1 MLTVKNL
8 TIAPLLH
15 EVNFRVPAG
24 IVTLMGPSGSG
35 KSTLFA
41 WMVGA
46 LSADFKAHGELWL
59 NDRRCDML
67 PVETRGIGILFQDA
81 LLFDAFS
88 VGQNLMLALP
98 AHIVGRARRNAVEQA
113 TETAGLA
120 NHYTSD
126 PATLSGGERARSA
139 CCAPFSPSRRHC
151 CSTSRSVDWIKR
163 CAPHSGRG
171 YSRSLASAGS
181 RWCWSRMMRTIF
193 RPAAR

>member
-8 TIAPLLH
+8 TIAPLLR

-24 IVTLMGPSGSG
+24 EIVTLMGPSGSG

-59 NDRRCDML
+59 NDRRCDLL

-98 AHIVGRARRNAVEQA
+98 AHIVGRARRNA
-113 TETAGLA
+113 
-120 NHYTSD
+120 
-126 PATLSGGERARSA
+126 
-139 CCAPFSPSRRHC
+139 
-151 CSTSRSVDWIKR
+151 
-163 CAPHSGRG
+163 
-171 YSRSLASAGS
+171 
-181 RWCWSRMMRTIF
+181 
-193 RPAAR
+193 

>member
-1 MLTVKNL
+1 
-8 TIAPLLH
+8 
-15 EVNFRVPAG
+15 
-24 IVTLMGPSGSG
+24 MGPSGSG

-41 WMVGA
+41 RMVGA

-59 NDRRCDML
+59 NDRRCDMV

-113 TETAGLA
+113 PETAGLA

-126 PATLSGGERARSA
+126 PATLSGGERAVSA

-171 YSRSLASAGS
+171 YSRSFASAGS

>member
-1 MLTVKNL
+1 
-8 TIAPLLH
+8 
-15 EVNFRVPAG
+15 
-24 IVTLMGPSGSG
+24 MGPSGVEIDP
-35 KSTLFA
+35 FA
-41 WMVGA
+41 RMVGA

-59 NDRRCDML
+59 NDRRCDMV

-126 PATLSGGERARSA
+126 PATLSGGERAGQPVAR
-139 CCAPFSPSRRHC
+139 PS
-151 CSTSRSVDWIKR
+151 
-163 CAPHSGRG
+163 
-171 YSRSLASAGS
+171 
-181 RWCWSRMMRTIF
+181 
-193 RPAAR
+193 RPAAGIAARRAVQSTG

>member
-1 MLTVKNL
+1 MRSTSASRQGRDRHADGALREWE
-8 TIAPLLH
+8 IDP
-15 EVNFRVPAG
+15 FRPR
-24 IVTLMGPSGSG
+24 
-35 KSTLFA
+35 
-41 WMVGA
+41 MVGA

-59 NDRRCDML
+59 NDRRCDMV

-113 TETAGLA
+113 TGDCRAGKPL
-120 NHYTSD
+120 HQRSGD
-126 PATLSGGERARSA
+126 PFRRRARRGSA

>member
-1 MLTVKNL
+1 MLTVK
-8 TIAPLLH
+8 ISPLRRSYMRSTSASRQ
-15 EVNFRVPAG
+15 V
-24 IVTLMGPSGSG
+24 VTLMGPGVG
-35 KSTLFA
+35 NRPFRPDG
-41 WMVGA
+41 GA

-98 AHIVGRARRNAVEQA
+98 AHIVGAPAATRSSRPGDCRAGKPLHQRSGDPFRRRAR
-113 TETAGLA
+113 
-120 NHYTSD
+120 
-126 PATLSGGERARSA
+126 RSA

>member
-1 MLTVKNL
+1 MLNVKNL
-8 TIAPLLH
+8 TIAPLFR

-24 IVTLMGPSGSG
+24 EIVTLMGPSGSG

-113 TETAGLA
+113 LDTAGLA
-120 NHYTSD
+120 NHYASD
-126 PATLSGGERARSA
+126 PATLSGGARPGQPVARS
-139 CCAPFSPSRRHC
+139 S
-151 CSTSRSVDWIKR
+151 
-163 CAPHSGRG
+163 
-171 YSRSLASAGS
+171 
-181 RWCWSRMMRTIF
+181 
-193 RPAAR
+193 RPAAGIAARRAVQSTG

>member
-24 IVTLMGPSGSG
+24 EIVTLMGPSGSG

-59 NDRRCDML
+59 NDRRCDMV

-113 TETAGLA
+113 LETAGLA

-126 PATLSGGERARSA
+126 PAASAPGSA